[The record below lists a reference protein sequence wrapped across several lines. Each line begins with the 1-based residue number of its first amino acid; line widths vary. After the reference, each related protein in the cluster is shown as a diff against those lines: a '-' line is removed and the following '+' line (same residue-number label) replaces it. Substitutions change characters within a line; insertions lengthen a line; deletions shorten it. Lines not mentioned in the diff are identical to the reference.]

1 MPAPAAAQRVHGAHA
16 VPGVHARAWPL
27 LSVRMRREREGRD
40 AAVSTARPLER
51 AAATQAATLA
61 ATQAAT
67 LAATQVAAAVG
78 AAAVLALRQEQEH
91 RLRCQR
97 LVLGS
102 AAQAEAADR

>member
-1 MPAPAAAQRVHGAHA
+1 MRTAREARDAAVR
-16 VPGVHARAWPL
+16 GVVTREECDAT
-27 LSVRMRREREGRD
+27 VRGVVTREERD